1 MPVNLKNQK
10 EEKRAVLIRTLGVPK
25 TTRAIVLSYIQD
37 QKLQD
42 FMLRACDA
50 IGLKLLTEI
59 DDLAREGA
67 DAFIVDVLDANI
79 PLQELM
85 QHAIVPIIPAEDSY
99 QKYFS
104 ELKGTDPV
112 DLYQFVLE
120 EIETPLFRAVMEHC
134 KYNQSRAAI
143 MLGISRGT
151 LRTKLRSY
159 FDDKYVGSRD

>member
-1 MPVNLKNQK
+1 MK
-10 EEKRAVLIRTLGVPK
+10 ELERMATISNEALETSG
-25 TTRAIVLSYIQD
+25 S
-37 QKLQD
+37 
-42 FMLRACDA
+42 
-50 IGLKLLTEI
+50 
-59 DDLAREGA
+59 LAA
-67 DAFIVDVLDANI
+67 SVTQSV
-79 PLQELM
+79 
-85 QHAIVPIIPAEDSY
+85 

-151 LRTKLRSY
+151 LRTKLRGY